1 MNFLDDI
8 GLSNKLWAL
17 IKRKFGEKVDKTT
30 KINGHPLSSDVTLTK
45 SDVGL
50 GNVNNTSDLDK
61 PVSTAQASA
70 IAEAAAAGTTA
81 QTNLNAHIGDISN
94 PHEVTKLQIGL
105 GKVTNDAQVKR
116 TEMGKAS
123 GVATLD
129 ANGKVPSSQLP
140 SYVDDVLE
148 YTNKASFP
156 TSGETGKIYV
166 ALDTNLTYRWSGT
179 AYVEISPSIGLG
191 ETEST
196 AYPGNKGKKNADDI
210 AAHKADTNNPHSVTK
225 EQVGLGKVNN
235 TADNEKPVS
244 TAQATAIKVVQDD
257 LTSHKLR
264 EDNPHKVSKAQI
276 GLSKVDNTAD
286 IDKPISTAT
295 DKALGTKVDKV
306 DGKGLST
313 NDFTTALKTKLEGI
327 ASGAQVNTV
336 TGVKG
341 DAETA
346 YRTGNVNITKTNIGL
361 GNVDNTSDASKPVS
375 TAQATAIADAKK
387 AGTDAQTNLNVH
399 KSATNPH
406 NITKSTV
413 GLGNVDNVKQLPA
426 SEKGAASGVATLD
439 ANSKIAQN
447 IDAGKITSG
456 TISID
461 RLPKGALERLTV
473 VANAAARKA
482 LTTATV
488 QNGDT
493 VKETDTGLMY
503 YVKDETKLSTD
514 AGWEVYTAGSAASVP
529 WTGVTGKPSTFTPAT
544 HTHTKAQ
551 ITDFPTALK
560 NPAALTL
567 SLNGTSQGAYDG
579 SAAKSINIT
588 AGSVGAAAASHTH
601 TKSQITDFPATW
613 PWDSVSGKPTDYP
626 NSSKLNVDGSN
637 GTADGINTL
646 INKLSIADANPLDGD
661 YYISQAAGGGT
672 TTTTY
677 HRRPVSK
684 LWNYIK
690 KKCDN
695 LYATINTTFK
705 LVNTESGVYTNI
717 IDDTI
722 ANKIKDTCLQFWCN
736 AAGWFTIKAK
746 RYISSVATGTAPLE
760 VISTTVVNNLNADMV
775 DGIQGSNIEYYVSDI
790 NIKVGST
797 PGKITTAQFITKLTE
812 LGAFNHSSWSTK
824 LTWDYANNDT
834 ITDTDCGNIQLAG
847 AVIEKVGNSSL
858 YTIRVTTA
866 PATSNSSIHSAV
878 FIYRNHG
885 SQYNPGW
892 TRLVNTTDKIANA
905 TNADIAT
912 KLGTATVGNSVK
924 PTYLNAGTPTA
935 CDFTLNDLIPAFIYN
950 PTNGVLVTLDAV
962 TTRDTM
968 VNVRILGNS
977 YNYNSDDVPF
987 DTVVQLYNYNTTNT
1001 ITACSAIN
1009 NGAPINKIVA
1019 FNYNGKICIW
1029 FQQIRTY
1036 QTFFVTAHS
1045 MFSSKNLVTSIT
1057 NSAMPT
1063 SGVTRKVDIVP
1074 KNGYYTN
1081 ATTIKDGL
1089 MSAADKTNLNKLSDT
1104 IDVEVGT
1111 SIDYYLYT
1119 DTSRSSGSTT
1129 EEVRYKLNNLPVT
1142 SQEVILPKIKL
1153 RFTDADVIFNICRII
1168 RDSGGTNYIDFIGS
1182 YNGICIGGKI
1192 NVPIGTSE
1200 IYSNI
1205 VLHHV
1210 NKSNYLGEI
1219 HRPGSWDL
1227 NGSADITLVPGDNIV
1242 RSLHDHDPNE
1252 INIKRPVGGWIP
1264 NTIYRLYLVYEDTTN
1279 SAGGFNIT
1287 IDDNANNSLKD
1298 PSKYYMAALSKSVN
1312 IITIVAVARDKV
1324 FVNSSAYSSIV

>member
-148 YTNKASFP
+148 YTNKSSFP

-264 EDNPHKVSKAQI
+264 EDNPHKVTKTQI
-276 GLSKVDNTAD
+276 GLSKVDNTSDA
-286 IDKPISTAT
+286 DKPISTAT
-295 DKALGTKVDKV
+295 QIALNSKVDKV
-306 DGKGLST
+306 NGKGLST

-327 ASGAQVNTV
+327 ASGAQVNTI

-346 YRTGNVNITKTNIGL
+346 YRIGNVNITKANVGL
-361 GNVDNTSDASKPVS
+361 GNVNNTSDTNKPVS

-387 AGTDAQTNLNVH
+387 AGTDAQANLNAH
-399 KSATNPH
+399 KLANNPH

-439 ANSKIAQN
+439 ASSKIVQN

-503 YVKDETKLSTD
+503 YVKDETRLSTD

-529 WTGVTGKPSTFTPAT
+529 WSGVTGKPSTFTPAT

-551 ITDFPTALK
+551 ITDFPT
-560 NPAALTL
+560 
-567 SLNGTSQGAYDG
+567 
-579 SAAKSINIT
+579 
-588 AGSVGAAAASHTH
+588 
-601 TKSQITDFPATW
+601 TW

-637 GTADGINTL
+637 GTAAGVSAL
-646 INKLSIADANPLDGD
+646 INKLSTAEADPVDSD
-661 YYISQAAGGGT
+661 YIISQYSGGGT
-672 TTTTY
+672 TYTSFY
-677 HRRPVSK
+677 RRPISK

-690 KKCDN
+690 KKCDALYLKLTGGTIKNGDVIGPLSIDTDSTTEVGLRFMMSGESKGWTGYSKTFGAN
-695 LYATINTTFK
+695 LYNYICKKYLGIKDNGTLHFDN
-705 LVNTESGVYTNI
+705 
-717 IDDTI
+717 
-722 ANKIKDTCLQFWCN
+722 NKIWHEGNDGAGSGLDADT
-736 AAGWFTIKAK
+736 
-746 RYISSVATGTAPLE
+746 
-760 VISTTVVNNLNADMV
+760 V
-775 DGIQGSNIEYYVSDI
+775 DGVQAANLEYYVS
-790 NIKVGST
+790 NTNLRVGAT
-797 PGKITTAQFITKLTE
+797 AANITTDQFIAKLTE
-812 LGAFNHSSWSTK
+812 LGAFNRGSWSTK
-824 LTWDYANNDT
+824 ATWDYADNDT
-834 ITDTDCGNIQLAG
+834 IIDTGCGNINLVG
-847 AVIEKVGNSSL
+847 ALVEKVGSKGA
-858 YTIRVTTA
+858 YIIRVTTA
-866 PATSNSSIHSAV
+866 PYTNNDSVVNSV
-878 FIYRNHG
+878 FIYRNRG
-885 SQYNPGW
+885 SDYRLGW
-892 TRLVNTTDKIANA
+892 TRLVNTTDKITSA
-905 TNADIAT
+905 TNADIAA
-912 KLGTATVGNSVK
+912 KLGTDTIGSSVK
-924 PTYLNAGTPTA
+924 PTYLNSGTPTA

-950 PTNGVLVTLDAV
+950 PTNGVLVVLDAV

-987 DTVVQLYNYNTTNT
+987 DTVVQLYNYNTTNAMV
-1001 ITACSAIN
+1001 ACSAIN
-1009 NGAPINKIVA
+1009 NGCPINKIVA

-1029 FQQIRTY
+1029 FQQTRTY

-1153 RFTDADVIFNICRII
+1153 RFTDANVIFNICRII
-1168 RDSGGTNYIDFIGS
+1168 RDSDGTNYIDFIGS

-1200 IYSNI
+1200 IYLNI

-1242 RSLHDHDPNE
+1242 RSLHDHNPSE